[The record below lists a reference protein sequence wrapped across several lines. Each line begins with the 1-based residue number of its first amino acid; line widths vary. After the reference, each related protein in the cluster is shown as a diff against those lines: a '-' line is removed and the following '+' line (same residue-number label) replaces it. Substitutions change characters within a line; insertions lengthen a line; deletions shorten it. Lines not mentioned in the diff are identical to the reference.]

1 VALALRDDARD
12 LAAAGIRIHVD
23 GPALRELLPPL
34 PEADQPAY
42 LDRAVAAFR
51 LATSVSPSSTGA
63 HSPVLLG
70 FGDVINAVDGLDADV
85 TSLEAARSRMQ
96 ALPKLAAAGF
106 VRGIGPGA
114 YTTSPRVSPQ

>member
-1 VALALRDDARD
+1 V
-12 LAAAGIRIHVD
+12 
-23 GPALRELLPPL
+23 P
-34 PEADQPAY
+34 
-42 LDRAVAAFR
+42 
-51 LATSVSPSSTGA
+51 
-63 HSPVLLG
+63 LG